1 MKKSPFN
8 TLVGLTVILGLMSSC
23 GDSKPKSSRTDTYTT
38 GTVQVVMDESFS
50 PLVEEEIDVFEAL
63 NPQAKIKPL
72 YTNELEAVNLLKADS
87 VYIAI
92 TARNYRPD
100 EVEKL
105 KARRMMPISFP
116 IAYDGLALIVNKEN
130 TDTCISVKDFSSI
143 LSGKVTKWSDI
154 YAGSKL
160 GEFDV
165 VFDNKNSSTVHYCV
179 DSILGGKPINCPNV
193 SAVKKSEEVINYV
206 ERHKNAIGIIGSN
219 WLNDKRDTTNLTFK
233 KGIRVM
239 SVSKLDKATPM
250 NSRKPFQYYFLTGEY
265 PLVRTIYVLL
275 NDPRRG
281 LPTGFGNF
289 ISGPRGQMIVLKTG
303 LLPYRGELNIRT
315 VNVREEEE

>member
-8 TLVGLTVILGLMSSC
+8 ILVGSVIILGLLSSC
-23 GDSKPKSSRTDTYTT
+23 GGSKPKSGRTDTYTT
-38 GTVQVVMDESFS
+38 GTVQVAMDESFS
-50 PLVEEEIDVFEAL
+50 PLIEEEIDIFEAL
-63 NPQAKIKPL
+63 NPQARIEPL
-72 YTNELEAVNLLKADS
+72 YTNELEAVNLLKIDS
-87 VYIAI
+87 VYVAI

-100 EVEKL
+100 EIEKL
-105 KARRMMPISFP
+105 KARRMVPISFP
-116 IAYDGLALIVNKEN
+116 VAYDGLALIVNEEN

-143 LSGKVTKWSDI
+143 LSGKAVKWSDI
-154 YAGSKL
+154 YADSKL

-179 DSILGGKPINCPNV
+179 DSILGGKPINCPNI
-193 SAVKKSEEVINYV
+193 SAVNKSEEVINYV
-206 ERHKNAIGIIGSN
+206 EKHKNAIGIIGSN

-233 KGIRVM
+233 KGIKVM
-239 SVSKLDKATPM
+239 QVSKLDKATPM

-289 ISGPRGQMIVLKTG
+289 ISGPKGQMIVLKTG

-315 VNVREEEE
+315 VNVSEKER

>member
-1 MKKSPFN
+1 MNKTPFSA
-8 TLVGLTVILGLMSSC
+8 LVGLTFILGLLSSC
-23 GDSKPKSSRTDTYTT
+23 GDSKPKSGRTDTYTS
-38 GTVQVVMDESFS
+38 GTITVAMDESFS
-50 PLVEEEIDVFEAL
+50 PLIEEEIQIFEL
-63 NPQAKIKPL
+63 VNPQAKIKPL
-72 YTNELEAVNLLKADS
+72 YTNELEAINLLKTDS
-87 VYIAI
+87 VCIAI
-92 TARNYRPD
+92 AARNYRPD
-100 EVEKL
+100 EIDNL
-105 KARRMMPISFP
+105 KKRRMVPVSFP

-154 YAGSKL
+154 YSGSKL
-160 GEFDV
+160 GNFDV

-179 DSILGGKPINCPNV
+179 DSILNGKPINCPNV
-193 SAVKKSEEVINYV
+193 SAVKTSAEVINYV
-206 ERHKNAIGIIGSN
+206 EKHKNAIGIIGSN
-219 WLNDKRDTTNLTFK
+219 WLNDKRDTTNLTFNK
-233 KGIRVM
+233 NITVM
-239 SVSKLDKATPM
+239 QVSKLDKATAM

-289 ISGPRGQMIVLKTG
+289 ISGPKGQMIVLKTG

-315 VNVREEEE
+315 VDVREE

>member
-1 MKKSPFN
+1 MNKTPFSA
-8 TLVGLTVILGLMSSC
+8 LVGLTFILGLLSSC
-23 GDSKPKSSRTDTYTT
+23 GDNKPKSGRTDTYTS
-38 GTVQVVMDESFS
+38 GTITVAMDESFS
-50 PLVEEEIDVFEAL
+50 PLIEEEIQIFEL
-63 NPQAKIKPL
+63 VNPQAKIKPF
-72 YTNELEAVNLLKADS
+72 YTNELEAINLLKKDS
-87 VYIAI
+87 VWVAIA
-92 TARNYRPD
+92 ARNYRPD
-100 EVEKL
+100 EIDNL
-105 KARRMMPISFP
+105 KKRRMVPVSFP

-154 YAGSKL
+154 YSGSKL
-160 GEFDV
+160 GNFDV

-179 DSILGGKPINCPNV
+179 DSILNGKPINCPNV
-193 SAVKKSEEVINYV
+193 SAVKTSAEVINYV
-206 ERHKNAIGIIGSN
+206 EKHKNAIGIIGSN
-219 WLNDKRDTTNLTFK
+219 WLNDKRDTTNLTFNK
-233 KGIRVM
+233 NITVM
-239 SVSKLDKATPM
+239 QVSKLDKATAM

-289 ISGPRGQMIVLKTG
+289 ISGPKGQMIVLKTG

-315 VNVREEEE
+315 VDVREE

>member
-1 MKKSPFN
+1 MKKTPFN
-8 TLVGLTVILGLMSSC
+8 TLVGLTLILGLLSSC
-23 GDSKPKSSRTDTYTT
+23 GDSKPKSGRTDTYTT
-38 GTVQVVMDESFS
+38 GTITVAMDESFS
-50 PLVEEEIDVFEAL
+50 PLIEEEIQIFEL
-63 NPQAKIKPL
+63 VNPQAKINPL
-72 YTNELEAVNLLKADS
+72 YTNELEAINLLKTDS
-87 VYIAI
+87 VCIAI
-92 TARNYRPD
+92 AARNYRPD
-100 EVEKL
+100 EIDNL
-105 KARRMMPISFP
+105 KKRRMVPVSFP

-154 YAGSKL
+154 YSGSKL
-160 GEFDV
+160 GNFDV

-179 DSILGGKPINCPNV
+179 DSILGGKPISCPNV
-193 SAVKKSEEVINYV
+193 SAVKTSAEVINYV
-206 ERHKNAIGIIGSN
+206 EKHKNAIGIIGSN
-219 WLNDKRDTTNLTFK
+219 WLNDKRDTTNLTFNK
-233 KGIRVM
+233 NITVM
-239 SVSKLDKATPM
+239 QVSKLDKATAM

-289 ISGPRGQMIVLKTG
+289 ISGPKGQMIVLKTG

-315 VNVREEEE
+315 VDVREE

>member
-1 MKKSPFN
+1 MKKTPFN
-8 TLVGLTVILGLMSSC
+8 ILVGLTLILGLLSSC
-23 GDSKPKSSRTDTYTT
+23 GDNKPKSGRTDTYST
-38 GTVQVVMDESFS
+38 GTITVAMDESFS
-50 PLVEEEIDVFEAL
+50 PLIEEEIQIFEL
-63 NPQAKIKPL
+63 VNPQAKIKPL
-72 YTNELEAVNLLKADS
+72 YTNELEAINMLKTDS

-92 TARNYRPD
+92 AARNYRPD
-100 EVEKL
+100 EIDNL
-105 KARRMMPISFP
+105 KERRMVPVSFP

-143 LSGKVTKWSDI
+143 LSGKATKWSEI
-154 YAGSKL
+154 YPGSKL
-160 GEFDV
+160 GNFDV

-179 DSILGGKPINCPNV
+179 DSVLNGKPINCPNV
-193 SAVKKSEEVINYV
+193 SAVKTSAEVINYV
-206 ERHKNAIGIIGSN
+206 EKHKNAIGIIGSN
-219 WLNDKRDTTNLTFK
+219 WLNDKRDTTNLTFNK
-233 KGIRVM
+233 NITVM
-239 SVSKLDKATPM
+239 QVSKLDKATAA

-289 ISGPRGQMIVLKTG
+289 ISGPKGQMIVLKTG

-315 VNVREEEE
+315 VDVREE

>member
-1 MKKSPFN
+1 MKKTPFN
-8 TLVGLTVILGLMSSC
+8 TLVGLTLILGLLSSC
-23 GDSKPKSSRTDTYTT
+23 GDSKPKSGRTDTYTS
-38 GTVQVVMDESFS
+38 GTITVAMDESFS
-50 PLVEEEIDVFEAL
+50 PLIEEEIQIFEL
-63 NPQAKIKPL
+63 VNPQAKIKPL
-72 YTNELEAVNLLKADS
+72 YTNELEAINMLKTDS

-92 TARNYRPD
+92 AARNYRPD
-100 EVEKL
+100 EIDNL
-105 KARRMMPISFP
+105 KERRMVPVSFP

-143 LSGKVTKWSDI
+143 LSGKVTKWSEI
-154 YAGSKL
+154 YPGSKL
-160 GEFDV
+160 GNFDV

-179 DSILGGKPINCPNV
+179 DSVLNGKPINCPNV
-193 SAVKKSEEVINYV
+193 SAVKTSAEVINYV
-206 ERHKNAIGIIGSN
+206 EKHKNAIGIIGSN
-219 WLNDKRDTTNLTFK
+219 WLNDKRDTTNLTFNK
-233 KGIRVM
+233 NITVM
-239 SVSKLDKATPM
+239 QVSKLDKATAM

-289 ISGPRGQMIVLKTG
+289 ISGPKGQMIVLKTG

-315 VNVREEEE
+315 VDVREE

>member
-1 MKKSPFN
+1 MKKTPFN
-8 TLVGLTVILGLMSSC
+8 ILVGLTLILGLLSSC
-23 GDSKPKSSRTDTYTT
+23 GDSKPKSGRTDTYTS
-38 GTVQVVMDESFS
+38 GTITVAMDESFS
-50 PLVEEEIDVFEAL
+50 PFIEEEIQIFEL
-63 NPQAKIKPL
+63 VNPQAKIKPL
-72 YTNELEAVNLLKADS
+72 YTNELEAINMLKTDS

-92 TARNYRPD
+92 AARNYRPD
-100 EVEKL
+100 EIDNL
-105 KARRMMPISFP
+105 KERRMVPVSFP

-143 LSGKVTKWSDI
+143 LSGKATKWSEI
-154 YAGSKL
+154 YPGSKL
-160 GEFDV
+160 GNFDV

-179 DSILGGKPINCPNV
+179 DSVLNGKPINCPNV
-193 SAVKKSEEVINYV
+193 SAVKTSAEVINYV
-206 ERHKNAIGIIGSN
+206 EKHKNAIGIIGSN
-219 WLNDKRDTTNLTFK
+219 WLNDKRDTTNLTFNK
-233 KGIRVM
+233 NITVM
-239 SVSKLDKATPM
+239 QVSKLDKATAM

-289 ISGPRGQMIVLKTG
+289 ISGSKGQMIVLKTG

-315 VNVREEEE
+315 VDVREE

>member
-1 MKKSPFN
+1 MNKTPFSA
-8 TLVGLTVILGLMSSC
+8 LVGLTFILGLLSSC
-23 GDSKPKSSRTDTYTT
+23 GDSKPKSGRTDTYTS
-38 GTVQVVMDESFS
+38 GTITVAMDESFS
-50 PLVEEEIDVFEAL
+50 PLIEEEIQIFEL
-63 NPQAKIKPL
+63 VNPQAKIKPF
-72 YTNELEAVNLLKADS
+72 YTNELEAINLLKKDS
-87 VYIAI
+87 VWVAIA
-92 TARNYRPD
+92 ARNYRPD
-100 EVEKL
+100 EIDNL
-105 KARRMMPISFP
+105 KKRRMVPVSFP

-154 YAGSKL
+154 YSGSKL
-160 GEFDV
+160 GNFDV

-179 DSILGGKPINCPNV
+179 DSILNGKPINCPNV
-193 SAVKKSEEVINYV
+193 SAVKTSAEVINYV
-206 ERHKNAIGIIGSN
+206 EKHKNAIGIIGSN
-219 WLNDKRDTTNLTFK
+219 WLNDKRDTTNLTFNK
-233 KGIRVM
+233 NITVM
-239 SVSKLDKATPM
+239 QVSKLDKATAM

-289 ISGPRGQMIVLKTG
+289 ISGPKGQMIVLKTG

-315 VNVREEEE
+315 VDVREE

>member
-1 MKKSPFN
+1 MNKTPFSA
-8 TLVGLTVILGLMSSC
+8 LVGLTFILGLLSSC
-23 GDSKPKSSRTDTYTT
+23 GDSKPKSSRTDTYTS
-38 GTVQVVMDESFS
+38 GTITVAMDESFS
-50 PLVEEEIDVFEAL
+50 PLIEEEIQIFEL
-63 NPQAKIKPL
+63 VNPQAKIKPL
-72 YTNELEAVNLLKADS
+72 YTNELEAINLLKKDS
-87 VYIAI
+87 VWVAIA
-92 TARNYRPD
+92 ARNYRPD
-100 EVEKL
+100 EIDNL
-105 KARRMMPISFP
+105 KKRRMVPVSFP

-154 YAGSKL
+154 YSGSKL
-160 GEFDV
+160 GNFDV

-179 DSILGGKPINCPNV
+179 DSILNGKPINCPNV
-193 SAVKKSEEVINYV
+193 SAVKTSAEVINYV
-206 ERHKNAIGIIGSN
+206 EKHKNAIGIIGSN
-219 WLNDKRDTTNLTFK
+219 WLNDKRDTTNLTFNK
-233 KGIRVM
+233 NITVM
-239 SVSKLDKATPM
+239 QVSKLDKATAM

-289 ISGPRGQMIVLKTG
+289 ISGPKGQMIVLKTG

-315 VNVREEEE
+315 VDVREE

>member
-1 MKKSPFN
+1 MKKTSFN
-8 TLVGLTVILGLMSSC
+8 ILVGLTFILGLVSSC
-23 GDSKPKSSRTDTYTT
+23 DGSKPKSSRTDTYST
-38 GTVQVVMDESFS
+38 GSIQVAMDESFS
-50 PLVEEEIDVFEAL
+50 PLIEEEIDVYEAM
-63 NPQAKIKPL
+63 NPAAQITPL
-72 YTNELEAVNLLKADS
+72 YTNELDAINLLKSDS
-87 VYIAI
+87 VWVAIA
-92 TARNYRPD
+92 ARNYRPD
-100 EVEKL
+100 ELENL
-105 KARRMMPISFP
+105 KARRMVPISFP

-143 LSGKVTKWSDI
+143 LSGKATKWSDI
-154 YAGSKL
+154 YADSKL
-160 GEFDV
+160 GEIDV

-179 DSILGGKPINCPNV
+179 DSILGGKPINCPNI

-206 ERHKNAIGIIGSN
+206 EKHKNSIGIIGSN

-233 KGIRVM
+233 KNITVM
-239 SVSKLDKATPM
+239 QVSKLDKATPM

-275 NDPRRG
+275 NDPHRG

-289 ISGPRGQMIVLKTG
+289 ISSPRGQMIVLKTG

-315 VNVREEEE
+315 VNVSDE

>member
-1 MKKSPFN
+1 MNKTPFSA
-8 TLVGLTVILGLMSSC
+8 LVGLTFILGLLSSC
-23 GDSKPKSSRTDTYTT
+23 GDSKPKSGRTDTYTS
-38 GTVQVVMDESFS
+38 GTITVAMDESFS
-50 PLVEEEIDVFEAL
+50 PLIEEEIQIFEL
-63 NPQAKIKPL
+63 VNPQAKIKPL
-72 YTNELEAVNLLKADS
+72 YTNELEAINLLKKDS
-87 VYIAI
+87 VWVAIA
-92 TARNYRPD
+92 ARNYRPD
-100 EVEKL
+100 EIDNL
-105 KARRMMPISFP
+105 KKRRMVPVSFP

-154 YAGSKL
+154 YSGSKL
-160 GEFDV
+160 GNFDV

-179 DSILGGKPINCPNV
+179 DSILNGKPINCPNV
-193 SAVKKSEEVINYV
+193 SAVKTSAEVINYV
-206 ERHKNAIGIIGSN
+206 EKHKNAIGIIGSN
-219 WLNDKRDTTNLTFK
+219 WLNDKRDTTNLTFNK
-233 KGIRVM
+233 NITVM
-239 SVSKLDKATPM
+239 QVSKLDKATAM

-289 ISGPRGQMIVLKTG
+289 ISGPKGQMIVLKTG

-315 VNVREEEE
+315 VDVREE

>member
-1 MKKSPFN
+1 MNKTPFN
-8 TLVGLTVILGLMSSC
+8 TLVGLTFILGLLSSC
-23 GDSKPKSSRTDTYTT
+23 GDSKPKSGRTDTYTT
-38 GTVQVVMDESFS
+38 GTITVAMDESFS
-50 PLVEEEIDVFEAL
+50 PLIEEEIQIFEL
-63 NPQAKIKPL
+63 VNPQAKIKPL
-72 YTNELEAVNLLKADS
+72 YTNELNAINLLKTDS

-92 TARNYRPD
+92 AARNYRPD
-100 EVEKL
+100 EVQNL
-105 KARRMMPISFP
+105 KDRRMVPFSFP

-130 TDTCISVKDFSSI
+130 PDTCISVKDFSSI
-143 LSGKVTKWSDI
+143 LSGKVKKWSEI
-154 YAGSKL
+154 YSDSKL
-160 GEFDV
+160 GDFDV

-179 DSILGGKPINCPNV
+179 DSILNGKPISCPNV
-193 SAVKKSEEVINYV
+193 SAVKTSAEVINYV
-206 ERHKNAIGIIGSN
+206 EEHKNAIGIIGSN

-233 KGIRVM
+233 KNITVM
-239 SVSKLDKATPM
+239 QVSKLDKATAM

-289 ISGPRGQMIVLKTG
+289 ISGPKGQMIVLKTG

-315 VNVREEEE
+315 VDVREE

>member
-1 MKKSPFN
+1 MNKTPFSA
-8 TLVGLTVILGLMSSC
+8 LVGLTFILGLLSSC
-23 GDSKPKSSRTDTYTT
+23 GDSKPKSGRTDTYTS
-38 GTVQVVMDESFS
+38 GTITVAMDESFS
-50 PLVEEEIDVFEAL
+50 PLIEEEILIFEL
-63 NPQAKIKPL
+63 VNPQAKIKPL
-72 YTNELEAVNLLKADS
+72 YTNELEAINLLKKDS
-87 VYIAI
+87 VWVAIA
-92 TARNYRPD
+92 ARNYRPD
-100 EVEKL
+100 EIDNL
-105 KARRMMPISFP
+105 KTRRMVPVSFP

-154 YAGSKL
+154 YSGSKL
-160 GEFDV
+160 GNFDV

-179 DSILGGKPINCPNV
+179 DSILNGKPINCPNV
-193 SAVKKSEEVINYV
+193 SAVKTSAEVINYV
-206 ERHKNAIGIIGSN
+206 EKHKNAIGIIGSN
-219 WLNDKRDTTNLTFK
+219 WLNDKRDTTNLTFNK
-233 KGIRVM
+233 NITVM
-239 SVSKLDKATPM
+239 QVSKLDKATAM

-289 ISGPRGQMIVLKTG
+289 ISGPKGQMIVLKTG

-315 VNVREEEE
+315 VDVREE

>member
-1 MKKSPFN
+1 MKKSLFN
-8 TLVGLTVILGLMSSC
+8 TIVGLSIVLGLMSSC
-23 GDSKPKSSRTDTYTT
+23 GGNKPKNGRTDTYTT
-38 GTVQVVMDESFS
+38 GSVQVAMDESFS
-50 PLVEEEIDVFEAL
+50 PLIEEEIEIFEL
-63 NPQAKIKPL
+63 MNPAAKIHPL
-72 YTNELEAVNLLKADS
+72 YTNELEAINLLKSDS
-87 VYIAI
+87 VYVAIA
-92 TARNYRPD
+92 ARDYRPD
-100 EVEKL
+100 EIENL
-105 KARRMMPISFP
+105 KARRMVPISFP

-143 LSGKVTKWSDI
+143 LSGKATKWSDI
-154 YAGSKL
+154 YSDSKL

-165 VFDNKNSSTVHYCV
+165 VFDNKNSSTVHFCA
-179 DSILGGKPINCPNV
+179 DSILGGKPINSPNI
-193 SAVKKSEEVINYV
+193 SAVKTSEEVINYV

-233 KGIRVM
+233 KNITVM
-239 SVSKLDKATPM
+239 QVSKLDKATAL

-289 ISGPRGQMIVLKTG
+289 ISGPKGQMIVMKTG
-303 LLPYRGELNIRT
+303 LLPFRGEINVRT
-315 VNVREEEE
+315 VDVKNE